1 MFHCSCVA
9 GGWWKVKNIEEMTG
23 SIAIE
28 FGNQMYVKALDNG
41 LFTLGTLHR
50 EGKLNGIEWKHFI
63 PHKKY
68 IPLVQCIMLVYACCF
83 WTLPVRDYIVWVIST
98 GKN

>member
-1 MFHCSCVA
+1 
-9 GGWWKVKNIEEMTG
+9 MTG

-50 EGKLNGIEWKHFI
+50 EGKLNGIK
-63 PHKKY
+63 
-68 IPLVQCIMLVYACCF
+68 
-83 WTLPVRDYIVWVIST
+83 
-98 GKN
+98 

>member
-1 MFHCSCVA
+1 LFQCSCVT
-9 GGWWKVKNIEEMTG
+9 GGWWKVKHIEEMTG

-50 EGKLNGIEWKHFI
+50 EGKLSGIK
-63 PHKKY
+63 
-68 IPLVQCIMLVYACCF
+68 
-83 WTLPVRDYIVWVIST
+83 
-98 GKN
+98 